1 MSKELEA
8 LKILKANAILFD
20 DGTDFG
26 TSMLEAI
33 NDLDIYLTKLNEEE
47 NDSKVYLKEHS
58 LINLASGDYTSLDLE
73 HDNNKYFIAG
83 YGDSEARLEIS
94 YETAVKII
102 KDLRCG
108 VI

>member
-1 MSKELEA
+1 MSKELKA
-8 LKILKANAILFD
+8 LEVLQNYIMVNEPLETQEPYLQRLNAIRKV
-20 DGTDFG
+20 
-26 TSMLEAI
+26 
-33 NDLDIYLTKLNEEE
+33 LTPPTEE

-58 LINLASGDYTSLDLE
+58 FINLASGAYTSLDLE
-73 HDNNKYFIAG
+73 HDNNKYFITG